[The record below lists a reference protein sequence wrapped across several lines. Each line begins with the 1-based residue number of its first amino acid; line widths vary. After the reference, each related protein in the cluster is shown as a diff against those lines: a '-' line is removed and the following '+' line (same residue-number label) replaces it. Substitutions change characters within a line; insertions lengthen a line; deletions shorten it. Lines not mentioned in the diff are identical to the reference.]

1 MRRLFDALAVAC
13 VLTFAGCSAP
23 VDDSPK
29 TPTTPTPPPTPAIT
43 AITIVSSL
51 IAPKPGDTAQFH
63 AMATLANG
71 TSQTVTMQA
80 TWETSDPNVVSVTKS
95 GLVTAVA
102 EGDADVRAS
111 YQNVTGSLRL
121 KVVVPPPGPTTFTVS
136 GTIREAGTNA
146 AIPAATVTAKNA
158 PVFALSDP
166 FGRYRITGLKEGTL
180 ALRVTKF
187 GYEAAEVTVAVSGD
201 VSADITMKKSVTA
214 GGS

>member
-1 MRRLFDALAVAC
+1 MRRPFDALAVVC

-23 VDDSPK
+23 VDESPK
-29 TPTTPTPPPTPAIT
+29 TPTAPTPPAAPAVT

-71 TSQTVTMQA
+71 TSQTVTTQTA
-80 TWETSDPNVVSVTKS
+80 WESSDPTIVSVTKS

-102 EGDADVRAS
+102 AGDADVRAT

-121 KVVVPPPGPTTFTVS
+121 NVVVPPPGPTTFTVS
-136 GTIREAGTNA
+136 GTVREAGTNA
-146 AIPAATVTAKNA
+146 TIPGATVSGKNA

-187 GYEAAEVTVAVSGD
+187 GYEAAEVSVAVSDD
-201 VSADITMKKSVTA
+201 VSVDITMKKSVAA